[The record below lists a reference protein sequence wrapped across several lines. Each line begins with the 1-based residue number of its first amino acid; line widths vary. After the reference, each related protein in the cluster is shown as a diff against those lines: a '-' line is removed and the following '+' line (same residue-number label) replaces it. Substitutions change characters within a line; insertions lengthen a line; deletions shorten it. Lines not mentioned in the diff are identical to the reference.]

1 MRATDIWRGFVATK
15 IIENYDWNLV
25 FLNSTVVQKRNVHN
39 LMDDFIQ
46 EIPVYND
53 TINFHKVLDELK
65 LSAKYEDI
73 LVNMF
78 KCYEKLVKEKILNK
92 KELPLLKKW
101 LKDINKIYPN
111 LKN

>member
-1 MRATDIWRGFVATK
+1 MLSRLCNHEKVLF
-15 IIENYDWNLV
+15 
-25 FLNSTVVQKRNVHN
+25 
-39 LMDDFIQ
+39 Q
-46 EIPVYND
+46 EIPVYKD